1 MHTHTAQLASLFIA
15 PGGSWVV
22 KFTAPFYPMP
32 LVRNLPDIDNA
43 LKCALHHDLD
53 NIRHTILATP
63 WTCDTIHALLCC
75 THRPTIGYHTAVKI
89 IVNVHIQLSRNCIDH
104 YHPAYKATAAL
115 LDEFINQY
123 SAI

>member
-1 MHTHTAQLASLFIA
+1 MHTQTTQLASLFIA

-22 KFTAPFYPMP
+22 KFTAPEYPTP

-43 LKCALHHDLD
+43 LKCALHHDLG
-53 NIRHTILATP
+53 NIRHTVLATP
-63 WTCDTIHALLCC
+63 WACDTVKGLLQC
-75 THRPTIGYHTAVKI
+75 THRPTLTSHTAVE
-89 IVNVHIQLSRNCIDH
+89 IVLNVYIQLQRNCIDP
-104 YHPAYKATAAL
+104 YHPLYKPTAAL